1 MRTRHF
7 VLFSALLALL
17 LVAPTFATAAHASHA
32 KLVID
37 PAPVPAGTE
46 FEACDEIIENT
57 TDTKKT
63 VTVTICNPGTST
75 MIVDVSGREVTRI
88 RPGKCKTIIVELG
101 PGEFLHADENGT
113 VAFVVTPTALAKKP

>member
-1 MRTRHF
+1 MRTRHL

-17 LVAPTFATAAHASHA
+17 LVAPTFAKAAHASEA

-37 PAPVPAGTE
+37 PAPAPAGTK

-57 TDTKKT
+57 TGTKKT
-63 VTVTICNPGTST
+63 ITVTLCNPGDST
-75 MIVDVSGREVTRI
+75 MIVDVSGTEITRI

-101 PGEFLHADENGT
+101 PGQFLHADEDGT
-113 VAFVVTPTALAKKP
+113 VTFVATPTPLVKQP